1 MKSIGKANKKL
12 RKLKRSFLHDE
23 SCSVNRYFNN
33 AFIDHLSIIIIFAII
48 MQQELFPSE
57 QFSFFSLGSGSSGNC
72 YYLGN
77 SRYGILIDAGIG
89 PRITK
94 KRLAEYGIDFS
105 SIYAVLI
112 THDHYDHIKSVGYL
126 GEKLQ
131 IPVYATREVHRG
143 IADSPLTK
151 TRMNGSKRYIEKGVP
166 FQIEDVKI
174 TAFDVPHDSDNV
186 GYFFEFEE
194 HKLTLVTDAGT
205 ITEEVAHYICK
216 ANHLIIESNYDE
228 DMLKNG
234 RYPYPLKQ
242 RITSGS
248 GHLSNRQ
255 TADFL
260 AENYSSKLRN
270 IWLCHLSS
278 NNNRPDLAYQT
289 VEKQLTRK
297 GIKVGT
303 EVSLQVLKRNTLST
317 KTNF

>member
-1 MKSIGKANKKL
+1 MA
-12 RKLKRSFLHDE
+12 
-23 SCSVNRYFNN
+23 
-33 AFIDHLSIIIIFAII
+33 IIIIFALI
-48 MQQELFPSE
+48 MQQELFPLE

-77 SRYGILIDAGIG
+77 NRYGILIDAGIG

-105 SIYAVLI
+105 SISAVLI

-126 GEKLQ
+126 GEKHH
-131 IPVYATREVHRG
+131 IPVYATRQVHQG
-143 IADSPLTK
+143 IANSSLTK
-151 TRMNGSKRYIEKGVP
+151 SRLNSSKRYIEKGMP
-166 FQIEDVKI
+166 FQIEDFKI
-174 TAFDVPHDSDNV
+174 TAFDVPHDSIDNA
-186 GYFFEFEE
+186 GYFFEFNE
-194 HKLTLVTDAGT
+194 HTLTLATDVGT
-205 ITEEVAHYICK
+205 ITDEVAHYICK

-255 TADFL
+255 TAEFL
-260 AENYSSKLRN
+260 AANYSSKLRN
-270 IWLCHLSS
+270 IWLCHLSG
-278 NNNRPDLAYQT
+278 NNNHPELAYQT
-289 VEKQLTRK
+289 VEKQLTQK

-303 EVSLQVLKRNTLST
+303 EVSLQVLKRNTLSL